1 MPCSLTTPANNLEL
15 IVNLKDLCLE
25 SNDLN
30 VSYQTQQV
38 FALANK
44 LSLPRLP
51 TRRILGKEPLVDYS
65 NSHVMIANQYLV
77 MLKQKTMDKEAM
89 DKIKELKAKEKQEK
103 RSRRFQDTLTLTEWT
118 IQRIIEKEQRTKFN
132 QTWSTITFKATN
144 ECFHNN
150 FRSRFWAHPLSYRR
164 FGLGFTYAQERSTK
178 QQRMARMR
186 LVRHVLTMLQLF
198 SQWK

>member
-103 RSRRFQDTLTLTEWT
+103 RSRRFQDTLTLTE
-118 IQRIIEKEQRTKFN
+118 
-132 QTWSTITFKATN
+132 
-144 ECFHNN
+144 
-150 FRSRFWAHPLSYRR
+150 
-164 FGLGFTYAQERSTK
+164 
-178 QQRMARMR
+178 
-186 LVRHVLTMLQLF
+186 
-198 SQWK
+198 